1 MSAGDPSVG
10 GARAGPSRWLF
21 RRASLP
27 LLTAVA
33 AALALGLNLAAWLNG
48 PRASRTHDDGA
59 AIGAREEP
67 AEASAQRGPAAAASV
82 TARHTLAPPNPLRRA
97 PPPGASPEA
106 RWPAGKSAASS
117 PSAAV
122 RGSVPEVDLP
132 GAAALEPAAGPDEPV
147 APSGVAA
154 STEAPEGSLAA
165 RPAMPSSVATDGAGI
180 PAGGAAVAAPITC
193 PTSVEG
199 LEDVAA
205 DLVARRARFDEREMA
220 LLLRAAALEE
230 AERRLAQRAAELE
243 QFAAELQTRSGE
255 LDAAQA
261 ARIARLVKVYEAM
274 KPKQAAE
281 VFDRLPLDLAVGVAA
296 EMREAKIAA
305 VLAAM
310 SPDRAQRLT
319 TELARLRRPAV
330 EPGTTGSR

>member
-1 MSAGDPSVG
+1 MTAGDAAARGSAA
-10 GARAGPSRWLF
+10 GASRWLF

-27 LLTAVA
+27 LLTAIA
-33 AALALGLNLAAWLNG
+33 AALALGLHLAGWLQG
-48 PRASRTHDDGA
+48 PLAPRAAEEGA
-59 AIGAREEP
+59 AIGATD
-67 AEASAQRGPAAAASV
+67 ATADAANGQ
-82 TARHTLAPPNPLRRA
+82 RHTATVSGATRTKLAPPSPLRRVAASGERPDAGRAAHA
-97 PPPGASPEA
+97 PRTSPAPARPPGP
-106 RWPAGKSAASS
+106 
-117 PSAAV
+117 
-122 RGSVPEVDLP
+122 VPGIDLP
-132 GAAALEPAAGPDEPV
+132 GGTAPEPAAGPDKSG
-147 APSGVAA
+147 APGS
-154 STEAPEGSLAA
+154 APEATRTAAAGPAPTPTEGGSAPAGALAA
-165 RPAMPSSVATDGAGI
+165 P
-180 PAGGAAVAAPITC
+180 APIAC
-193 PTSVEG
+193 PASVEG

-243 QFAAELQTRSGE
+243 QLAADLQTRSGE

-281 VFDRLPLDLAVGVAA
+281 VFDRLPLELAVGVAA
-296 EMREAKIAA
+296 EMREVKIAA

-319 TELARLRRPAV
+319 TELARLRRPPA
-330 EPGTTGSR
+330 EPGASGSR